1 MEEVAKEFVYF
12 SLEKDWA
19 RIKGEAESSD
29 KVVISFLAILLE
41 KRS

>member
-12 SLEKDWA
+12 SLESLA